1 MRKYQIARPFID
13 KDDKA
18 GVMEVLNS
26 GSLSLGP
33 KYSQFEQQMAK
44 FVGSKFALAVSS
56 GTAGLHLAVKALGIG
71 EGDEVITTPFSFI
84 ASANCILF
92 EKAKPVYVDIDKETF
107 NLDPDKIEAVIT
119 KKTKAIL
126 VVHIF
131 GQSADMAK
139 IIKIAKKHNLK
150 VIEDACES
158 LGAKFSG
165 KMTGT
170 FGDVGVYSFYPNQQM
185 TTGEGGII
193 VTDSKSIFELC
204 DSMRNQGRP
213 LRPSVKDMN
222 WDWLV
227 NERLGYNYR
236 MDEMNASLGITQLKK
251 LKWMIEKRIE
261 LAGWYT
267 SALAKEPKIIIPK
280 VMTNRTHSWF
290 VYVVRITERR
300 RNAAMDKLNN
310 AGIQVRPY
318 FPTIHL
324 QPFMQKMFGFKKGD
338 FPIAE
343 KISSETL
350 ALPFYIGLN
359 KQNVRYIT
367 NKLLEIVNESR

>member
-1 MRKYQIARPFID
+1 MRKYQIAKPFID

-33 KYSQFEQQMAK
+33 KYRQFEKHLAK

-84 ASANCILF
+84 ASSNCILF
-92 EKAKPVYVDIDKETF
+92 EKAKPIFVDIDEKTF

-131 GQSADMAK
+131 GQSADMGK
-139 IIKIAKKHNLK
+139 IMKIARKYNLK

-170 FGDVGVYSFYPNQQM
+170 FGDIGVYSFYPNKQM
-185 TTGEGGII
+185 ATGEGAVI
-193 VTDSKSIFELC
+193 VTDSKEIFELC

-213 LRPSVKDMN
+213 LRPSVKGKD

-227 NERLGYNYR
+227 SERLGYNYR
-236 MDEMNASLGITQLKK
+236 MDEMSASLGITQLKK

-267 SALAKEPKIIIPK
+267 SALSKEPKIIMPK
-280 VMTNRTHSWF
+280 VMTNRIHSWF

-300 RNAAMDKLNN
+300 RDTVFAKLNN
-310 AGIQVRPY
+310 TGIQVRPY
-318 FPTIHL
+318 LPAIHL

-343 KISSETL
+343 KVSTQTL

-359 KQNVRYIT
+359 KQDVRYIT
-367 NKLLEIVNESR
+367 NKLLEIVNE

>member
-18 GVMEVLNS
+18 GVMEVLDS
-26 GSLSLGP
+26 GHLSLGP
-33 KYSQFEQQMAK
+33 KYRKFEEQMAK
-44 FVGSKFALAVSS
+44 FVRSKFALAVSS

-84 ASANCILF
+84 ASINCMLF
-92 EKAKPVYVDIDKETF
+92 EKAKPVFVDIDEETF
-107 NLDPDKIEAVIT
+107 NLDPVKIEAVIT

-139 IIKIAKKHNLK
+139 IMKIARKHNLK

-170 FGDVGVYSFYPNQQM
+170 FGDVGVFSFYPNKQM
-185 TTGEGGII
+185 TTGEGAII
-193 VTDSKSIFELC
+193 VTDSQNLFELC

-213 LRPSVKDMN
+213 LRPSVKGID

-227 NERLGYNYR
+227 SERLGYNYR
-236 MDEMNASLGITQLKK
+236 MDEMSASLGITQLKK

-267 SALAKEPKIIIPK
+267 SMLSKEPKVTVPK
-280 VMTNRTHSWF
+280 VMPNRTHSWF
-290 VYVVRITERR
+290 VYVVRIAEGKRDAVM
-300 RNAAMDKLNN
+300 NKLNN
-310 AGIQVRPY
+310 TGIQVRPY
-318 FPTIHL
+318 LPAIHL

-343 KISSETL
+343 KVSAETL
-350 ALPFYIGLN
+350 ALPFFIGLG
-359 KQNVRYIT
+359 KQDVRYIT
-367 NKLLEIVNESR
+367 NKLLEIVNE